1 MKSLHKTNPPVPLL
15 WCPYLSILR
24 PFFEPKKR
32 PPPLFQKNYHKNLSF
47 YEGWL
52 PLEGVKR
59 YQDWKFQSQNIYTNS
74 FFFISWAPVGVCFHH
89 GVYTKEHVDHIPS
102 SCVPDCMC
110 GARLHYAVSIIVGKM
125 SSLCR
130 VGRTSV
136 VIVSLI
142 CYAPTIGSFVLVC
155 QCASHHHHHRSYQFC
170 HHNHPN
176 HVLLIIIT
184 IILSPLCH
192 KLWSSCHLLLW
203 SPPKT
208 QLKCP
213 MRSSYNY

>member
-1 MKSLHKTNPPVPLL
+1 MASLRGSQKIPRLEISVSKYLHKF
-15 WCPYLSILR
+15 I
-24 PFFEPKKR
+24 
-32 PPPLFQKNYHKNLSF
+32 
-47 YEGWL
+47 
-52 PLEGVKR
+52 
-59 YQDWKFQSQNIYTNS
+59 
-74 FFFISWAPVGVCFHH
+74 FFISWAPVGVCFHH

-155 QCASHHHHHRSYQFC
+155 FANAHRI
-170 HHNHPN
+170 
-176 HVLLIIIT
+176 IIIT
-184 IILSPLCH
+184 VLISFVIIIILIMC
-192 KLWSSCHLLLW
+192 SSL
-203 SPPKT
+203 
-208 QLKCP
+208 
-213 MRSSYNY
+213 